1 VNIIEREIRASYDF
15 FFDHLNNDP
24 ASPGYGLVS
33 DNDAKPEMASI
44 ACVGFALSGFVIGVE
59 RGWMA
64 KADLLQL
71 VRGTLRTFIDRVPH
85 YKGFFV
91 HFVER
96 STGEQYRKSE
106 YSTIDTVLF
115 LNGAMTATAYLNDPE
130 AFELLDM
137 LFDRIDFE
145 HFVFDY
151 KGRPTFRMAY
161 NPLKGGAYSD
171 GTGNPWIYHWH
182 MTAEQLSMYVLAAG
196 SKHLAPELARGL
208 YLGFDR
214 KPCDYKGH
222 RYFYSPSN
230 GLFVYQY
237 SHAWIDFQTYRAPD
251 VDWFENSRQA
261 TLGNYQWCVDHQDE
275 FSTLSTRMWGLT
287 ACLTQKGYR
296 PQGVQPTDLPNGEHE
311 CFNVYPPSGPAG
323 SAPFCQ
329 DLVFDTLVWLDQVHP
344 QAFGRYGFVDGIE
357 KLADGSYWY
366 CPHVIGINKGVTLLM
381 LDNALSQTTWK
392 YYHAHPIIQKGLEV
406 LEFTRKKG

>member
-1 VNIIEREIRASYDF
+1 MNIMEREIRASYDF
-15 FFDHLNNDP
+15 FFEHLNNDP

-59 RGWMA
+59 RGWMT
-64 KADLLQL
+64 KAELLQI
-71 VRGTLRTFIDRVPH
+71 VRGTLRTFVERVPH

-96 STGEQYRKSE
+96 STGDQYRKSE

-130 AFELLDM
+130 AFRLLDIV
-137 LFDRIDFE
+137 FDRIDFE

-182 MTAEQLSMYVLAAG
+182 MTAEQLAMYVLAAG
-196 SKHLAPELARGL
+196 SKILAPELARGL

-214 KPCDYKGH
+214 KLCDYNGH
-222 RYFYSPSN
+222 QYFYSPSN

-275 FSTLSTRMWGLT
+275 FSTLSNRMWGLT
-287 ACLTQKGYR
+287 ACLTQNGYR

-323 SAPFCQ
+323 SAPFCP
-329 DLVFDTLVWLDQVHP
+329 DLVFDTLQWLDQVHP

-357 KLADGSYWY
+357 KRADGSFWY

-381 LDNALSQTTWK
+381 LDNALTQTTWK
-392 YYHAHPIIQKGLEV
+392 YYHAHPTIQKGLKV